1 MMTHIKQPTVP
12 PMPIKEE
19 DKEWLVIKFKDG
31 EIAHYS
37 PNEYTDYYYDK
48 VCFVVIRD
56 KQWIGIYNI
65 DEIKWIEVATDES
78 NIPRH

>member
-1 MMTHIKQPTVP
+1 MIGIKQPTVP

-37 PNEYTDYYYDK
+37 PNEYTDYY
-48 VCFVVIRD
+48 C
-56 KQWIGIYNI
+56 Q
-65 DEIKWIEVATDES
+65 
-78 NIPRH
+78 

>member
-1 MMTHIKQPTVP
+1 MTNVKQPTVP

-31 EIAHYS
+31 EYAKYK
-37 PNEYTDYYYDK
+37 PDEYTDYYYDK

-65 DEIKWIEVATDES
+65 DEIKWIEVVDGDES
-78 NIPRH
+78 NISRR